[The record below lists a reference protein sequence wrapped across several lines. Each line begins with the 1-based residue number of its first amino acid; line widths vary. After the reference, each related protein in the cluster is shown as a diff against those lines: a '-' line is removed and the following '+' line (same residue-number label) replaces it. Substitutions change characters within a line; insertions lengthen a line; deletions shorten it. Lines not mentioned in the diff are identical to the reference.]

1 MVIPTSPIG
10 VGAYNQFTEYANFSY
25 NCISYLMTENELI
38 WKLLKYNTPDAWN
51 LSNLSAAEKAALIY
65 TGQEDGSTFRVFLDG
80 GIPDAWMEQSCII
93 RISPLN
99 MIAKNRTVGIVAM
112 VFEVYAH
119 YKINSLSNYTTRVDT
134 IVQQFLEVFNG
145 IEIGGLGKL
154 FFDMMRDPADKL
166 LEGGKLPFK
175 GKRVFMSTNVA

>member
-1 MVIPTSPIG
+1 MSNIG
-10 VGAYNQFTEYANFSY
+10 KDAYNQFSQYANFSY
-25 NCISYLMTENELI
+25 NCISYLMDNNELV
-38 WKLLKYNTPDAWN
+38 WKLLYYKTPDAWN
-51 LSNLSAAEKAALIY
+51 LSNLSSAQKAALIY
-65 TGQEDGSTFRVFLDG
+65 KGEEDGSPFRVFLDG
-80 GIPDAWMEQSCII
+80 GIPDVWTDQSCII

-99 MIAKNRTVGIVAM
+99 MIAKNRTVGIIAM

-154 FFDMMRDPADKL
+154 YFDMMRDTADKL
-166 LEGGKLPFK
+166 MAGGKLPFS